1 MSEATTSAGDGR
13 APRRRPRGAL
23 WLGWGLAIATA
34 VLGLNLLGDGLRD
47 LFDPRLS
54 RER

>member
-1 MSEATTSAGDGR
+1 MLNDAQSVLFQSPLLAVYPGV
-13 APRRRPRGAL
+13 
-23 WLGWGLAIATA
+23 AIATA
-34 VLGLNLLGDGLRD
+34 VLGLNLLGDGLLD